1 MTETATEAAEAPAST
16 VRPFIVDILA
26 EHEDWAY
33 LLHPELPVRPATAG
47 ELAKVEEQARA
58 EYAAAQAASAAVGTA
73 PRGPWPVAK
82 AAVTAPE
89 PAAEPE
95 PQPEPEA
102 AEDPAP
108 ELDPIRELA
117 LERFT
122 AEHDAQDQREATA
135 QIAAVGDSTEVI
147 TEGEAK

>member
-89 PAAEPE
+89 PAPAPE
-95 PQPEPEA
+95 PQPEP

-108 ELDPIRELA
+108 ELDPIAELA
-117 LERFT
+117 LERFSE
-122 AEHDAQDQREATA
+122 AHDAEDKRTATV
-135 QIAAVGDSTEVI
+135 QIEAVGDATEVI
-147 TEGEAK
+147 EGSETA